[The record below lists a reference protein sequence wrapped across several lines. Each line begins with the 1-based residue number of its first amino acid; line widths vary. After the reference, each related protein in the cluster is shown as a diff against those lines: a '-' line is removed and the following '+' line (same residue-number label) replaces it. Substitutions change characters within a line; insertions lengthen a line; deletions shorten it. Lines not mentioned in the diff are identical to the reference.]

1 MSDCINWSKGIGSD
15 GYGLTKRNNKLYRA
29 HRLAYCDYHN
39 IDHSDIKGQL
49 VRHTCDNP
57 KCVNPEHLVIGT
69 HQDNMDDRKKRN
81 RTAKGLANGAGK
93 LTPAQVTYIRTH
105 YVKYSKEFGTVA
117 LGRKF
122 GVHSS
127 TISNVVR
134 GVCHTAACEL
144 GKNMMNKHSIK
155 ETV

>member
-1 MSDCINWSKGIGSD
+1 MSDCINWSKGLSD
-15 GYGLTKRNNKLYRA
+15 KGYGLTTRNNKTYRA

-39 IDHSDIKGQL
+39 ISHSDIKGRI
-49 VRHTCDNP
+49 VRHTCDNR

-69 HQDNMDDRKKRN
+69 HQDNMDDMKKRN
-81 RTAKGLANGAGK
+81 RSAKGLVNGAGK
-93 LTPAQVTYIRTH
+93 LTPEQVTYIRTH
-105 YVKYSKEFGTVA
+105 YVKNSKEFGTVA

-122 GVHSS
+122 GVHNSA
-127 TISNVVR
+127 IGRVVR
-134 GVCHTAACEL
+134 GVYHTAAEL

>member
-69 HQDNMDDRKKRN
+69 HQDNMDDMKKRN
-81 RTAKGLANGAGK
+81 RSAKGLANGAGK
-93 LTPAQVTYIRTH
+93 LTPEQVTYIRTH

-134 GVCHTAACEL
+134 GVCHTAAAEL
-144 GKNMMNKHSIK
+144 GKNMMSKHSIK

>member
-1 MSDCINWSKGIGSD
+1 MSDCINWSKG
-15 GYGLTKRNNKLYRA
+15 LA
-29 HRLAYCDYHN
+29 H
-39 IDHSDIKGQL
+39 
-49 VRHTCDNP
+49 
-57 KCVNPEHLVIGT
+57 
-69 HQDNMDDRKKRN
+69 
-81 RTAKGLANGAGK
+81 NGAGK
-93 LTPAQVTYIRTH
+93 LTPEQVAYIRTH

-134 GVCHTAACEL
+134 GVCHTAAAEL
-144 GKNMMNKHSIK
+144 GKNMMSKHSIK